1 MRSLNRTHFSGITT
15 RVKEKA
21 EEVVALQRRILC
33 SPSPALAREENI
45 ASEEWNKLL
54 VAEEKFFMQ
63 KSRVNWMHLG
73 DRNSSY
79 FHKMVIQRNSQN
91 HIHFF
96 TDVDGTKITS
106 PVEIHRH
113 VVEYFRSVL
122 GTTDLPS
129 SPVTLE
135 YLQDLLPFRCSPSQA
150 EGLLCEVKEAKIR
163 EILFAMPSN
172 KAPGPDGYPVEF
184 YKTAWSTVGHDLVLA
199 IQEFFRNG
207 RLLKDLNTTIIALIP
222 KTPAASA
229 LADFRPISCCNLAY
243 KIISN
248 ILATRL
254 KPLLLECISPNLTA
268 FLSGRSLGENV
279 LLASE
284 LIRRYDKVSCPRSSL
299 LKVDIRKTFDTV
311 CWNFVLKLL
320 EAQNFPPLFI
330 SWIKECISSPRF
342 SIAINGELAG
352 FFEGMKGLR
361 QGDCISPYLFIM
373 VMEVLSRMLD
383 KGTEQGKFLAHP
395 LCLSPRLTH
404 LAFADDLLVFSDG
417 SHSSL
422 LGISEILRLFHS
434 FSGLDMNPAK
444 SELFLG
450 GFDDVEATMVSDLLE
465 VRLGS
470 FPTRYL
476 GLPLN
481 PTKLSLATLQP
492 FLQKI
497 TGHLHSWTTKFL
509 SYAGKIRLI
518 VSVIYEKLNFW
529 SQVFVLP
536 KGFYKKVDALCSAF
550 L

>member
-1 MRSLNRTHFSGITT
+1 
-15 RVKEKA
+15 
-21 EEVVALQRRILC
+21 
-33 SPSPALAREENI
+33 
-45 ASEEWNKLL
+45 
-54 VAEEKFFMQ
+54 
-63 KSRVNWMHLG
+63 
-73 DRNSSY
+73 
-79 FHKMVIQRNSQN
+79 
-91 HIHFF
+91 
-96 TDVDGTKITS
+96 
-106 PVEIHRH
+106 
-113 VVEYFRSVL
+113 
-122 GTTDLPS
+122 
-129 SPVTLE
+129 
-135 YLQDLLPFRCSPSQA
+135 
-150 EGLLCEVKEAKIR
+150 
-163 EILFAMPSN
+163 
-172 KAPGPDGYPVEF
+172 
-184 YKTAWSTVGHDLVLA
+184 
-199 IQEFFRNG
+199 
-207 RLLKDLNTTIIALIP
+207 
-222 KTPAASA
+222 
-229 LADFRPISCCNLAY
+229 
-243 KIISN
+243 
-248 ILATRL
+248 
-254 KPLLLECISPNLTA
+254 LLLECISPNLTA

-279 LLASE
+279 LLALE

-311 CWNFVLKLL
+311 CWDFVLKLL

-383 KGTEQGKFLAHP
+383 KGTEQGKFSAHP

-450 GFDDVEATMVSDLLE
+450 GFDDVEAIMVSDLLE
-465 VRLGS
+465 VRLDS

-518 VSVIYEKLNFW
+518 VSVIYGKVNFW
-529 SQVFVLP
+529 SQVFVLS

>member
-1 MRSLNRTHFSGITT
+1 
-15 RVKEKA
+15 
-21 EEVVALQRRILC
+21 
-33 SPSPALAREENI
+33 
-45 ASEEWNKLL
+45 
-54 VAEEKFFMQ
+54 
-63 KSRVNWMHLG
+63 MHLG

-113 VVEYFRSVL
+113 AVEYFRSVL

-172 KAPGPDGYPVEF
+172 KAPGPDGYPAEF
-184 YKTAWSTVGHDLVLA
+184 YKTAWSTVGHDLVLV

-254 KPLLLECISPNLTA
+254 RPLLLECISPNLTA

-279 LLASE
+279 LLALE

-311 CWNFVLKLL
+311 CWDFVLKLL

-383 KGTEQGKFLAHP
+383 KGTEQGKFSAHP

-450 GFDDVEATMVSDLLE
+450 GFDDVEAIMVSDLLE
-465 VRLGS
+465 VRLDS

-481 PTKLSLATLQP
+481 PTKLSLATL
-492 FLQKI
+492 
-497 TGHLHSWTTKFL
+497 
-509 SYAGKIRLI
+509 
-518 VSVIYEKLNFW
+518 
-529 SQVFVLP
+529 
-536 KGFYKKVDALCSAF
+536 
-550 L
+550 